1 MSFHLTIHV
10 LKSIHPYII
19 KLNFSMLECSAK
31 LNYINTE
38 EASKERTMV
47 GTMTTKWKGKT
58 KHISCLPSK
67 KG

>member
-1 MSFHLTIHV
+1 
-10 LKSIHPYII
+10 
-19 KLNFSMLECSAK
+19 MLECSAK

-58 KHISCLPSK
+58 KPISCLPSK